1 GGVRVEPTRIRRVVD
16 RDGRVLEE
24 AKPKSYKVLS
34 EYVAG
39 QMVDL
44 MRGTVEF
51 GTAVRAKS
59 LGRELAGKTGTVN
72 DFTDAWFIGYTP
84 SVACGTWIGFD
95 EKRSLGKGEA
105 GASAALP
112 FWLDFAQNYFKEKP
126 KEKFGPIPDM

>member
-1 GGVRVEPTRIRRVVD
+1 MAPFLPSAIGATEEPLLAMVSAYSTFPNGGVRVEPTRIRRVVD

-72 DFTDAWFIGYTP
+72 D
-84 SVACGTWIGFD
+84 
-95 EKRSLGKGEA
+95 
-105 GASAALP
+105 
-112 FWLDFAQNYFKEKP
+112 
-126 KEKFGPIPDM
+126 